1 MAKKDDLGR
10 LGEQLAVDYLAERG
24 YAILER
30 NWRSGCGEIDIVAL
44 HDNETVFIEVKTRSS
59 VAYGNPLDAIT
70 PAKHARLRQLV
81 HSWLDAESA
90 SSGRIVDTRGAEP
103 RGRRTG
109 FRVRIDAIGIV
120 LQPTREAII
129 DHVIGIA

>member
-44 HDNETVFIEVKTRSS
+44 QENETVFIEVKTRSS

-81 HSWLDAESA
+81 HSWLDADRA

-103 RGRRTG
+103 RGLRAG
-109 FRVRIDAIGIV
+109 FRVRIDAVGIV